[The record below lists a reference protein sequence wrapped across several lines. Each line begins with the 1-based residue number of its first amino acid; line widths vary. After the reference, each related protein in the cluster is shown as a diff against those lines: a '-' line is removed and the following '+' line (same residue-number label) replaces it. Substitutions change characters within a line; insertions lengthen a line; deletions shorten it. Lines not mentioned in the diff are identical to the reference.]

1 MRMAAQSVFATTFSL
16 RGLLCASAAGLL
28 TLTLAACSDGGSP
41 SAQPSAAAPPAATV
55 ADFAGTPA
63 RVRRMTPEQFANTVH
78 YIFGDDIRV
87 GQALTPLPR
96 TDGLLA
102 SGAASVGMTIGE
114 LQQLQR
120 TASSISAQIL
130 DKGNPGLRIAPRR
143 DYLVPCKPANPA
155 AADDVC
161 AAKFIKQTGRLLYRR
176 ALPEATL
183 TGLVGDAN
191 RGATQLKD
199 FYAGLATVIEGM
211 LIDPNVLMIADTTE
225 ADPANPGKRRLD
237 AYSVAS
243 RLSFFLWDAAPD
255 EALLQAAE
263 KGELQTAKGRA
274 RAVAAMM
281 ASPRIEDGVRAFFDD
296 MFGFEEF
303 GIVSKD
309 PQTYPMI
316 TGQTMI
322 DAREQTL
329 RTVVDHLV
337 TRNQDYRDLFT
348 TRKTF
353 MSPSLAPVYQVVP
366 QRGWEPFEF
375 PEGSPRV
382 GLLSQ
387 VSFLALHSHPA
398 RSSATKR
405 GKALR
410 ELLLCQRVPPPP
422 ANVDFSAVENPDARL
437 RTARERL
444 DFHSQNPVCAGCHKI
459 TDPMGLA
466 LENFD
471 GAGRFRQTEKGV
483 ALDVS
488 GTLDGKAFADVTG
501 LGQAL
506 HDHPALPS
514 CLVRRMYSYSTGGP
528 LSRADNPAVTAL
540 TTAFQQTGF
549 KIPDLMRMIATSD
562 AFLEVV
568 EPVPPPARTAGLTSV
583 HSDVKAN

>member
-1 MRMAAQSVFATTFSL
+1 MKLCLRRSFTFGRTGVGAFGAALLALGVAGCSDATVE
-16 RGLLCASAAGLL
+16 RAAPAQAVAAASAAPDIG
-28 TLTLAACSDGGSP
+28 
-41 SAQPSAAAPPAATV
+41 
-55 ADFAGTPA
+55 GTPA
-63 RVRRMTPEQFANTVH
+63 RVRRMTPEQYANTIH

-102 SGAASVGMTIGE
+102 SGAATVGMTVGE

-120 TASSISAQIL
+120 TASSVASQIL

-143 DYLVPCKPANPA
+143 DYLLPCKPASAA
-155 AADDVC
+155 AADDAC
-161 AAKFIKQTGRLLYRR
+161 AAKFISQTGRLLYRR
-176 ALPEATL
+176 AMPQATVA
-183 TGLVGDAN
+183 GLVADAN

-199 FYAGLATVIEGM
+199 FYAGLQTVIEGM

-225 ADPANPGKRRLD
+225 PDPNNPGQRRLD
-237 AYSVAS
+237 AYSVAA

-263 KGELQTAKGRA
+263 KGELHTAKGRA

-281 ASPRIEDGVRAFFDD
+281 ASPRLEDGVRAFFDD

-303 GIVSKD
+303 AILAKD
-309 PQTYPMI
+309 PATYPMI
-316 TGQTMI
+316 TGQTLI

-337 TRNQDYRDLFT
+337 LKNQDYRDLFT
-348 TRKTF
+348 TRATF

-366 QRGWEPFEF
+366 QRGWSPYEF

-382 GLLSQ
+382 GILSQ

-422 ANVDFSAVENPDARL
+422 ANVDFSAVENPDSRL

-444 DFHSQNPVCAGCHKI
+444 DVHSGNPVCAGCHKI

-471 GAGRFRQTEKGV
+471 GAGRFRETEKGV
-483 ALDVS
+483 KLDVS
-488 GTLDGKAFADVTG
+488 GALDGKAFTTVAG

-514 CLVRRMYSYSTGGP
+514 CLVRRMYSYATGGP
-528 LSRADNPAVTAL
+528 LSRAENPSVTTL
-540 TTAFQQTGF
+540 TSAFAQTGF
-549 KIPDLMRMIATSD
+549 KVPDLLRMIATSE

-568 EPVPPPARTAGLTSV
+568 EPVPPPGRTAGLTSP
-583 HSDVKAN
+583 HGDVKVN

>member
-1 MRMAAQSVFATTFSL
+1 VLRAGAAC
-16 RGLLCASAAGLL
+16 LLALGV
-28 TLTLAACSDGGSP
+28 AACSDAGSER
-41 SAQPSAAAPPAATV
+41 AAPIAVANAPAV

-63 RVRRMTPEQFANTVH
+63 RVRRMSPEQYANTIH

-87 GQALTPLPR
+87 VAALTPLPR
-96 TDGLLA
+96 TDGLMA
-102 SGAASVGMTIGE
+102 SGAATVGMTIGE
-114 LQQLQR
+114 IQQLQS
-120 TASSISAQIL
+120 TASTIAAQIL
-130 DKGNPGLRIAPRR
+130 DKGNPGERIAPRR

-161 AAKFIKQTGRLLYRR
+161 AARFIKQTGRLLYRR
-176 ALPEATL
+176 ALPEATIAS
-183 TGLVGDAN
+183 LVGDAN
-191 RGATQLKD
+191 RGATNLKD

-225 ADPANPGKRRLD
+225 PDPANPGKRRLD
-237 AYSVAS
+237 GYSVAA
-243 RLSFFLWDAAPD
+243 RLSFFLWNAAPD
-255 EALLQAAE
+255 DMLLTAAE
-263 KGELQTAKGRA
+263 KGELQTVKGRA
-274 RAVAAMM
+274 KVVSAMM
-281 ASPRIEDGVRAFFDD
+281 ASPRLEQGARAFFDD

-303 GIVSKD
+303 IGLAKD
-309 PQTYPMI
+309 PATYPMV
-316 TGQTMI
+316 TGQTLI

-329 RTVVDHLV
+329 RTVVDHLIV
-337 TRNQDYRDLFT
+337 RNQDYRDLYT
-348 TRKTF
+348 TRSTF
-353 MSPSLAPVYQVVP
+353 MAPSLAPVYQVVQP
-366 QRGWEPFEF
+366 SLGWVAWEF
-375 PEGSPRV
+375 PENSPRV

-466 LENFD
+466 LEQFD
-471 GAGRFRQTEKGV
+471 GAGRYRSTEKGV
-483 ALDVS
+483 TLDVT
-488 GTLDGKAFADVTG
+488 GTLDGKPFTDVAG

-506 HDHPALPS
+506 HDHPALPG
-514 CLVRRMYSYSTGGP
+514 CLVRRMYSYGTGGP

-540 TTAFQQTGF
+540 SAAFTQSGY
-549 KIPDLMRMIATSD
+549 KVPDLMRMIATSE

-568 EPVPPPARTAGLTSV
+568 EPEPSPARTAGMAS
-583 HSDVKAN
+583 HPDVKAN

>member
-1 MRMAAQSVFATTFSL
+1 MSLVSDHKFLLRAAL
-16 RGLLCASAAGLL
+16 RVSAACLL
-28 TLTLAACSDGGSP
+28 ALGVVACSDAGSERAAP
-41 SAQPSAAAPPAATV
+41 AAVAAAPAV

-63 RVRRMTPEQFANTVH
+63 RVRRMSPEQYANTIH

-87 GQALTPLPR
+87 GAALTPLPR
-96 TDGLLA
+96 TDGLMA
-102 SGAASVGMTIGE
+102 SGAANVGMTIGE
-114 LQQLQR
+114 IQQLQS
-120 TASSISAQIL
+120 TASTISAQIL
-130 DKGNPGLRIAPRR
+130 NKGNPGERIAPRR

-176 ALPEATL
+176 ALSDATIAAF
-183 TGLVGDAN
+183 VGDAN
-191 RGATQLKD
+191 RGATNLKD
-199 FYAGLATVIEGM
+199 FYAGLGTVIEGM

-225 ADPANPGKRRLD
+225 ADPNNPGKRRLD
-237 AYSVAS
+237 GYSVAA
-243 RLSFFLWDAAPD
+243 RLSFFLWNAAPD
-255 EALLQAAE
+255 EMLLAAAE

-274 RAVAAMM
+274 KAVAAMM
-281 ASPRIEDGVRAFFDD
+281 ASPRLERGARAFFDD

-303 GIVSKD
+303 TGLAKD
-309 PQTYPMI
+309 PATYPMV
-316 TGQTMI
+316 TGQTLI

-337 TRNQDYRDLFT
+337 TRSQDYRDLYT
-348 TRKTF
+348 TRLTF
-353 MSPSLAPVYQVVP
+353 MAPSLAPVYQVVQP
-366 QRGWEPFEF
+366 SLGWVAWEF

-410 ELLLCQRVPPPP
+410 ELLLCQRVPSPP

-466 LENFD
+466 LEQFD
-471 GAGRFRQTEKGV
+471 GAGRFRSTEKGV
-483 ALDVS
+483 ALDVT
-488 GTLDGKAFADVTG
+488 GTLDGKPFTDVAG

-514 CLVRRMYSYSTGGP
+514 CLVRRMYSYGTGGP

-540 TTAFQQTGF
+540 STAFAQSGY
-549 KIPDLMRMIATSD
+549 KVPDLMRMIATSE

-568 EPVPPPARTAGLTSV
+568 EPEPSPARTAGMTS
-583 HSDVKAN
+583 HTDVKAN